1 MIMRHV
7 SGGKGEKEREKK
19 GRRKEGN
26 AKKKCGEGKQTEL
39 LWDEKRV
46 RGTAT
51 RAGGRGR
58 GRGGER
64 VVLCGVWVCGRKRRG
79 EGISRTTINID
90 VDWMAGKRD
99 MYSSAGRCK

>member
-7 SGGKGEKEREKK
+7 SGGKGEKEREKER
-19 GRRKEGN
+19 GEGRKETQ
-26 AKKKCGEGKQTEL
+26 KKKCGEGKQTEL

-58 GRGGER
+58 GRGGESGAVR
-64 VVLCGVWVCGRKRRG
+64 CVGVREEE
-79 EGISRTTINID
+79 EG
-90 VDWMAGKRD
+90 GKGLAERP
-99 MYSSAGRCK
+99 